1 MRVVKKALHF
11 LSLQWVLST
20 IKKKQWHYFS
30 TSLETF
36 CLDGC
41 KSVSKQYTSTKKQV
55 LKSKHTPGW
64 LLFTISAF
72 LLPPKPQ
79 KPHGVIIRTIRRKGR
94 RISPWQSTAAATG
107 WSPCLPS
114 SLQTSSVSAQK
125 STCSILHQVVEVFV
139 FETTSCWTLNA
150 TCLKRHLLPG
160 TAKHLSL
167 ETSIPWQAGISL
179 WAPYLLTVSGITD
192 NR

>member
-20 IKKKQWHYFS
+20 SKKKQWHYFS

-125 STCSILHQVVEVFV
+125 STCSILHQVYGWRF
-139 FETTSCWTLNA
+139 SS
-150 TCLKRHLLPG
+150 LKRPAVELLMQHVSRDTYFQG
-160 TAKHLSL
+160 LQSTYHWRHQSHDR
-167 ETSIPWQAGISL
+167 QASHYGH
-179 WAPYLLTVSGITD
+179 PTC
-192 NR
+192 